1 MDQYNIVAIEIASSK
16 IKGAVAAVSPDG
28 KLAVTALEEL
38 PAINNVRYGRVQNIR
53 EVSAAVNEIIRRLES
68 SPAVAPARIKGLA
81 VALGGRSLGAVPAKA
96 ALKFPHECE
105 ITENQVQRLMYEAT
119 RDFMGDKNIEGMIPR
134 NFYVNNASMR
144 KAVGTF
150 GETLRGE
157 FMMVTC
163 GKETRQNLD
172 RLKFDTIEN
181 GNIDYILRPIAVAD
195 LVLTADEREIGC
207 VLVDFGAETTTVSV
221 YKDGT
226 LAFLCTI
233 PMGSRLI
240 TLDLMTGLGITEE
253 AAENQKITLGS
264 MAEGASTDGDDDE
277 INMYVRARAGEIA
290 ANILNQINLSGF
302 NVDSLSKIV
311 LTGGGSKLPEFA
323 ERLATLC
330 KIPVRIAEMPS
341 NIIFR
346 VAGANRAENI
356 DIVALLNSAAALG
369 KTFTEAPARPAVAAM
384 TADAPADT
392 VADDE
397 TEETDEEERP
407 RTAVDTPATAAAAF
421 NPGRNQPR
429 RPVLDEDDD
438 SILDDDE
445 DDEEEE
451 EEERPRRS
459 FFGFGRKKKKEE
471 PVPVD
476 DDSLEVFDDED
487 TDDEEDDEDVEA
499 DDRRDNDPDHFKG
512 TTHRLSQL
520 RDRFIDMFKG
530 DETDID

>member
-16 IKGAVAAVSPDG
+16 IKGAVAAVTPDG

-134 NFYVNNASMR
+134 IFYVNNASMR

-172 RLKFDTIEN
+172 RLKFDTIES

-323 ERLATLC
+323 ERLASLC

-356 DIVALLNSAAALG
+356 DIVALLNSAATLG
-369 KTFTEAPARPAVAAM
+369 KTYTEAPARP
-384 TADAPADT
+384 T
-392 VADDE
+392 VAVPAADITDDTAANDVADE
-397 TEETDEEERP
+397 PDEEESRRP
-407 RTAVDTPATAAAAF
+407 AADTPATAAAAF

-445 DDEEEE
+445 DEE

-476 DDSLEVFDDED
+476 DDSLEVFDDEE
-487 TDDEEDDEDVEA
+487 TDDEEDEEET

-530 DETDID
+530 DETDNDY